1 MPAPAPQPNFPA
13 TKPVPDAIQTRTRH
27 HIAMSQYIIVP
38 AGDGSGFNIAVA
50 GSDGA
55 RHTMLG
61 FATEEEAEAWIAL
74 DKRLD
79 GANDISVAYQP
90 IIDADSTI

>member
-1 MPAPAPQPNFPA
+1 
-13 TKPVPDAIQTRTRH
+13 VPDAILTRTRH
-27 HIAMSQYIIVP
+27 HIAMTQYSIVP

-61 FATEEEAEAWIAL
+61 FATEAEAEAWIAL
-74 DKRLD
+74 DRRLD
-79 GANDISVAYQP
+79 GATGPSVAYQP
-90 IIDADSTI
+90 IIDADSSI